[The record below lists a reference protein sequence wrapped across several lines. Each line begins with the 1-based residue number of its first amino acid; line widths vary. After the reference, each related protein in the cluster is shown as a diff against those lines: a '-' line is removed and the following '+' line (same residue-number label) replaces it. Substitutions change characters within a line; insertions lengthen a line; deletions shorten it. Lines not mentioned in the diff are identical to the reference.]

1 MNKKNINDKERYVT
15 LGVDIPFD
23 LKDKLKFLSYKKG
36 IAIKKIV
43 KDALELYIEKNDE
56 SLN

>member
-1 MNKKNINDKERYVT
+1 MNKKNNNEKERYIT
-15 LGVDIPFD
+15 LGVDIPFE

-43 KDALELYIEKNDE
+43 KDALELYIEKNDK
-56 SLN
+56 SFN